1 MTPATFKLNFR
12 HLTPDGRE
20 LGVRH
25 ADSELAAVDA
35 ARLREILHAMEKAIA
50 QQSPSDPAAP
60 EIRITSPHGVFMVK
74 SANGRLRLH
83 SWSLKSGTREMTVDA
98 IIEAVGGKPVE
109 EKPPAA
115 RRVAHAPEG
124 KGSAGLLGR
133 IPRWVKVAV
142 LVVLFGGINAVSGW
156 MLMRPPPDLL
166 PPHEMLSAAATERLL
181 ATIAGEFETGSR
193 PGDRW
198 MTIVR
203 SGNIRVV
210 KYGPKPDETL
220 LTARAA
226 LVNGQEV
233 LITSARSM
241 IEIKDADTLVLFG
254 DTYKRMKL

>member
-25 ADSELAAVDA
+25 ADCELASVDA
-35 ARLREILHAMEKAIA
+35 ARLREILRAMEKAVA
-50 QQSPSDPAAP
+50 QQSSSDPAAP
-60 EIRITSPHGVFMVK
+60 EIRVTSAQGVYMVK
-74 SANGRLRLH
+74 AANGRLRLH
-83 SWSLKSGTREMTVDA
+83 SWSLKSGTREMSVDE
-98 IIEAVGGKPVE
+98 IIETVAGKPAE
-109 EKPPAA
+109 TKPRAYAAAPASTSS
-115 RRVAHAPEG
+115 G
-124 KGSAGLLGR
+124 GGILSR
-133 IPRWVKVAV
+133 IPRWVKLAV
-142 LVVLFGGINAVSGW
+142 LVILFGGINAVSGW
-156 MLMRPPPDLL
+156 MLMKPPPDLL

-181 ATIAGEFETGSR
+181 AKVAGEFETGSR

-203 SGNIRVV
+203 NGNIRVV

-233 LITSARSM
+233 LITSSRSM

>member
-1 MTPATFKLNFR
+1 MAPATFKLNFR
-12 HLTPDGRE
+12 HLTPDARE

-25 ADSELAAVDA
+25 ADSELTGVDA
-35 ARLREILHAMEKAIA
+35 ARLREILRAMEKTVA
-50 QQSPSDPAAP
+50 QQAPSDPAAP
-60 EIRITSPHGVFMVK
+60 EIRVTSAHGVFMVK
-74 SANGRLRLH
+74 AANGRLRLH
-83 SWSLKSGTREMTVDA
+83 SWSLKSGTREMSVDE
-98 IIEAVGGKPVE
+98 IVETVGGKTVE
-109 EKPPAA
+109 EKPHAHPVA
-115 RRVAHAPEG
+115 RAEAGR
-124 KGSAGLLGR
+124 SSDGLLSR
-133 IPRWVKVAV
+133 FPRWAKLAL

-156 MLMRPPPDLL
+156 MLMKPPPDLL
-166 PPHEMLSAAATERLL
+166 PPHEILSAAATERLL
-181 ATIAGEFETGSR
+181 TMVAGEFETGSR

-203 SGNIRVV
+203 NGNIRVV

>member
-1 MTPATFKLNFR
+1 MTPLTFKLNFR

-25 ADSELAAVDA
+25 ADSELASVEAGQ
-35 ARLREILHAMEKAIA
+35 LREILRAMEKAVA

-74 SANGRLRLH
+74 TANGRLRLH
-83 SWSLKSGTREMTVDA
+83 SWSLKSGTREMTVDE
-98 IIEAVGGKPVE
+98 IIETVGGKPVE
-109 EKPPAA
+109 EKHHAHPVA
-115 RRVAHAPEG
+115 RA
-124 KGSAGLLGR
+124 SAGKSSDSLLGR
-133 IPRWVKVAV
+133 IPRWVKVGL

-166 PPHEMLSAAATERLL
+166 PPHEVLSAAATERLL

-226 LVNGQEV
+226 MVNGQEV

-241 IEIKDADTLVLFG
+241 IEIRDADTLVLFG

>member
-25 ADSELAAVDA
+25 ADSELASVDA
-35 ARLREILHAMEKAIA
+35 AQLREILRAMEKAVA

-74 SANGRLRLH
+74 TANGRLRLH
-83 SWSLKSGTREMTVDA
+83 SWSLKSGTREMTVDE
-98 IIEAVGGKPVE
+98 IIETVGGKPPEV
-109 EKPPAA
+109 KSHPHP
-115 RRVAHAPEG
+115 VAHAPAAR
-124 KGSAGLLGR
+124 SSDSLLGR
-133 IPRWVKVAV
+133 IPRWVKVAL

-166 PPHEMLSAAATERLL
+166 PPHEMLSSAATERLL
-181 ATIAGEFETGSR
+181 ATVAGEFETGSR

-203 SGNIRVV
+203 TGNIRVV

>member
-25 ADSELAAVDA
+25 ADSELAAVEA
-35 ARLREILHAMEKAIA
+35 ARLTEILHAMEKAVA

-60 EIRITSPHGVFMVK
+60 EIRITSAQGVFMVK
-74 SANGRLRLH
+74 AANGRLRLH
-83 SWSLKSGTREMTVDA
+83 SWSLKSGTREMSVEE
-98 IIEAVGGKPVE
+98 IIETVAGKPVE
-109 EKPPAA
+109 AKPHAHP
-115 RRVAHAPEG
+115 VAHAPVAASSEG
-124 KGSAGLLGR
+124 FLSR
-133 IPRWVKVAV
+133 VPRWVKVAV
-142 LVVLFGGINAVSGW
+142 LVVLFAGINAVSGW

-166 PPHEMLSAAATERLL
+166 PPHELLSAAATERLL
-181 ATIAGEFETGSR
+181 TKVAGEYETGSR

-203 SGNIRVV
+203 NGNIRVV

-241 IEIKDADTLVLFG
+241 IEIKDGDTLVLFR

>member
-25 ADSELAAVDA
+25 ADSELASVEAG
-35 ARLREILHAMEKAIA
+35 RLREILRAMEKAVA
-50 QQSPSDPAAP
+50 QQAASDPAAP

-74 SANGRLRLH
+74 TANGRLRLH
-83 SWSLKSGTREMTVDA
+83 SWSLKSGTREMTVDE
-98 IIEAVGGKPVE
+98 IIETVGGKPVE
-109 EKPPAA
+109 EKAHAHPAA
-115 RRVAHAPEG
+115 QAPAG
-124 KGSAGLLGR
+124 AASAGLLGR

-181 ATIAGEFETGSR
+181 AMVAGEFETGSR

-203 SGNIRVV
+203 TGNIRVV

-226 LVNGQEV
+226 TVNGQEV

>member
-1 MTPATFKLNFR
+1 MTPPTFKLNFR

-25 ADSELAAVDA
+25 ADSELASVDA
-35 ARLREILHAMEKAIA
+35 GQLREILRAMEKAVA

-74 SANGRLRLH
+74 TANGRLRLH
-83 SWSLKSGTREMTVDA
+83 SWSLKSGTREMTVDE
-98 IIEAVGGKPVE
+98 IIETVGGKPVE
-109 EKPPAA
+109 EKHHAHP
-115 RRVAHAPEG
+115 VAHAPAG
-124 KGSAGLLGR
+124 KSSDGLLGR
-133 IPRWVKVAV
+133 IPRWVKVAL

-181 ATIAGEFETGSR
+181 ATVAGEFETGSR

-203 SGNIRVV
+203 TGNIRVV

-226 LVNGQEV
+226 TVNGQEV

>member
-25 ADSELAAVDA
+25 ADSELAAVEA
-35 ARLREILHAMEKAIA
+35 ARLKEILHAMEKAVA

-60 EIRITSPHGVFMVK
+60 EIRITSAQGVFMVK

-83 SWSLKSGTREMTVDA
+83 SWSLKSGTREMSVEE
-98 IIEAVGGKPVE
+98 IIETVAGKPVE
-109 EKPPAA
+109 AKPHAHP
-115 RRVAHAPEG
+115 VTHAPVGASSEG
-124 KGSAGLLGR
+124 FLSR
-133 IPRWVKVAV
+133 VPRWVKVAV
-142 LVVLFGGINAVSGW
+142 LVVLFAGINAVSGW

-166 PPHEMLSAAATERLL
+166 PPHELLSAAATERLL
-181 ATIAGEFETGSR
+181 TKVAGEFETGSR

-203 SGNIRVV
+203 NGNIRVV

-241 IEIKDADTLVLFG
+241 IEIKDGDTLVLFG